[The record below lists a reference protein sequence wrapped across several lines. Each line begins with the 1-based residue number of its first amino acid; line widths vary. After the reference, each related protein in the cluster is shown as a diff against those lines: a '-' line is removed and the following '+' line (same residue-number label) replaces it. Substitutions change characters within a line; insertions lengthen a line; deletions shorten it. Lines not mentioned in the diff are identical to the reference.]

1 MEYYHRSDSGP
12 PGDHRS
18 EHPGIRRAIAAIKER
33 ISCLEV
39 ADYHAAGQGD
49 RWRREGVD
57 RWRRR
62 CILPDHEEKTPSF
75 LVYESTDSFYC
86 FGCKVGGDVI
96 TLEKLCGGHDVTW
109 TAVVELSQR
118 YNVPL
123 PGRPRTWYAKRERQ
137 RPVRDAIYE
146 AKVYVARRRLYRRF
160 FEPIIL
166 ASKDEED
173 RSHDAQLFWEVTD
186 LPARHLIDNMMG
198 GNSGQ

>member
-1 MEYYHRSDSGP
+1 MEAYHRAHPGP
-12 PGDHRS
+12 QGDRRS
-18 EHPGIRRAIAAIKER
+18 EHPSIRRAIAALKEH

-39 ADYHAAGQGD
+39 ADYYAAGQGGG
-49 RWRREGVD
+49 WRREGVD
-57 RWRRR
+57 RWRHL

-75 LVYESTDSFYC
+75 LVYGDTDSFYC
-86 FGCKVGGDVI
+86 FGCEVEGDGI

-109 TAVVELSQR
+109 TAVVALSQR

-123 PGRPRTWYAKRERQ
+123 PERPPSWYRKQERQ

-146 AKVYVARRRLYRRF
+146 AKVYAARRRLYRRF

-166 ASKDEED
+166 ASKLEED
-173 RSHDAQLFWEVTD
+173 RAHDAQQFWEATD
-186 LPARHLIDNMMG
+186 LPARHLVDNMIG